1 MIVIKYGGN
10 ALPNANS
17 SDPVL
22 EAIAD
27 AFLDGEQIV
36 LVHGGG
42 PQIERALVEKGL
54 DLGKKK
60 VAGYRVTDEKV
71 FNVVQSVLSGEVLR
85 SIVNYLIGSEVNAVG
100 LSASDG
106 GLIRARKFMPIVDGK
121 SVDIGFVGEV
131 DEVNP
136 MILETLITEGFL
148 PVISPIAADSYGV
161 GFNINADLVAA
172 AIGGALR
179 ADSVIFLT
187 DVDGIYRAWPD
198 KASLISEIS
207 IDELRDIAPSFAD
220 GMIPKVKAAISA
232 IDSGAFSVRITN
244 GTDLASVLDALD
256 NQGGTLVSA

>member
-10 ALPNANS
+10 ALPEHNL

-42 PQIERALVEKGL
+42 PQIDAALEEKGL
-54 DLGKKK
+54 GKNK
-60 VAGYRVTDEKV
+60 VAGYRVTDEEV
-71 FNVVQSVLSGEVLR
+71 FDVVQSVLSGKILR

-106 GLIRARKFMPIVDGK
+106 GLIRARKFKPTVEGEL
-121 SVDIGFVGEV
+121 VDIGYVGEV
-131 DEVNP
+131 DEINP
-136 MILETLITEGFL
+136 MILETLMTEGFL
-148 PVISPIAADSYGV
+148 PVISPVATDNDGV

-172 AIGGALR
+172 AVGGALR

-207 IDELRDIAPSFAD
+207 IDELKQIAPSFAD
-220 GMIPKVKAAISA
+220 GMIPKVQAAISA
-232 IDSGAFSVRITN
+232 IDSGAFSVRIAN
-244 GTDLASVLDALD
+244 GTNLASVLDALD
-256 NQGGTLVSA
+256 NEGGTLVSA

>member
-10 ALPNANS
+10 ALPDNNS

-42 PQIERALVEKGL
+42 PQIDAALAEKGL
-54 DLGKKK
+54 GKSK
-60 VAGYRVTDEKV
+60 VAGYRITDAEV
-71 FNVVQSVLSGEVLR
+71 FEIVQSVLSGKVLR

-106 GLIRARKFMPIVDGK
+106 GLIRARKFKPIIDGK
-121 SVDIGFVGEV
+121 SVDIGYVGEV

-148 PVISPIAADSYGV
+148 PVISPVATDLDGI

-172 AIGGALR
+172 AVGGALR

-198 KASLISEIS
+198 KSSLIAEIS
-207 IDELRDIAPSFAD
+207 IDELKQIAPSFSD
-220 GMIPKVKAAISA
+220 GMIPKVRAAIAA
-232 IDSGAFSVRITN
+232 INSGAFSVRITN
-244 GTDLASVLDALD
+244 GTDLNSVFDAFD
-256 NQGGTLVSA
+256 NKGGTLVSA

>member
-10 ALPNANS
+10 ALPDHNT

-42 PQIERALVEKGL
+42 PQIDAALEEKGL
-54 DLGKKK
+54 GKNK
-60 VAGYRVTDEKV
+60 VAGYRVTDEEV
-71 FNVVQSVLSGEVLR
+71 FNVVQSVLSGQVLR

-106 GLIRARKFMPIVDGK
+106 GLIRARKFKPTVDGK
-121 SVDIGFVGEV
+121 SVDIGYVGEV
-131 DEVNP
+131 DEINP
-136 MILETLITEGFL
+136 MILETLMTEWFL
-148 PVISPIAADSYGV
+148 PVISPVATDNDGV

-172 AIGGALR
+172 AVGGALR

-198 KASLISEIS
+198 KSSISEIS
-207 IDELRDIAPSFAD
+207 IDELKQIAPSFAD

-232 IDSGAFSVRITN
+232 IDSGAFSVRIAN
-244 GTDLASVLDALD
+244 GTNLASVLDALD

>member
-10 ALPNANS
+10 ALPEHNS

-42 PQIERALVEKGL
+42 PQIDAALEEKGL
-54 DLGKKK
+54 GKNK
-60 VAGYRVTDEKV
+60 VAGYRVTDEEV
-71 FNVVQSVLSGEVLR
+71 FDVVQSVLSGKVLR

-106 GLIRARKFMPIVDGK
+106 GLIRARKFKPTVEGK
-121 SVDIGFVGEV
+121 LVDIGYVGEV
-131 DEVNP
+131 DEINP
-136 MILETLITEGFL
+136 MILETLMTEGFL
-148 PVISPIAADSYGV
+148 PVISPVATDNDGV

-172 AIGGALR
+172 AVGGALR

-187 DVDGIYRAWPD
+187 DVDGIYRSWPD

-207 IDELRDIAPSFAD
+207 IDELKQIAPSFAD
-220 GMIPKVKAAISA
+220 GMIPKVQAAISA
-232 IDSGAFSVRITN
+232 IDSGAFSVRIAN
-244 GTDLASVLDALD
+244 GTNLASVLDALD
-256 NQGGTLVSA
+256 NEGGTLVSA

>member
-10 ALPNANS
+10 ALPDQNS
-17 SDPVL
+17 SDPVM

-36 LVHGGG
+36 IVHGGG
-42 PQIERALVEKGL
+42 PQIDTALAEKGL
-54 DLGKKK
+54 GKNK
-60 VAGYRVTDEKV
+60 VAGYRVTDEAV
-71 FNVVQSVLSGEVLR
+71 FSVVQSVLSGQVLR

-106 GLIRARKFMPIVDGK
+106 GLIRARKFKPTVEGK

-148 PVISPIAADSYGV
+148 PVVSPVAADNDGV
-161 GFNINADLVAA
+161 GYNINADLVAA

-198 KASLISEIS
+198 KNSLIKEIT
-207 IDELRDIAPSFAD
+207 IDELKQIAPSFSD

-232 IDSGAFSVRITN
+232 IDSGAFSVRIVN
-244 GTDLASVLDALD
+244 GTDLRSVLDALD
-256 NQGGTLVSA
+256 NHGGTLVSA

>member
-10 ALPNANS
+10 ALPDNNS

-42 PQIERALVEKGL
+42 PQIDAALAERG
-54 DLGKKK
+54 LGKSK
-60 VAGYRVTDEKV
+60 VAGYRITDAEV
-71 FNVVQSVLSGEVLR
+71 FEIVQSVLSGKVLR

-106 GLIRARKFMPIVDGK
+106 GLIRARKFKPIIDGK
-121 SVDIGFVGEV
+121 SVDIGYVGEV

-148 PVISPIAADSYGV
+148 PVISPVATDLDGI

-172 AIGGALR
+172 AVGGALR

-198 KASLISEIS
+198 KSSLISEIS
-207 IDELRDIAPSFAD
+207 IDELKQIAPSFSD
-220 GMIPKVKAAISA
+220 GMIPKVRAAIAA
-232 IDSGAFSVRITN
+232 INSGAFSVRITN
-244 GTDLASVLDALD
+244 GTDLNSVFDAFD
-256 NQGGTLVSA
+256 NKGGTLVSA

>member
-10 ALPNANS
+10 ALPAAGD

-27 AFLDGEQIV
+27 AFLDGEQLV

-42 PQIERALVEKGL
+42 PQIDEALAEKGI
-54 DLGKKK
+54 GKNR
-60 VAGYRVTDEKV
+60 VAGYRVTDEAV
-71 FNVVQSVLSGEVLR
+71 FATVQSVLSGTVLR
-85 SIVNYLIGSEVNAVG
+85 TIVNYLIGSDVNAVG

-106 GLIRARKFMPIVDGK
+106 GLVRARKFQPVVDGK
-121 SVDIGFVGEV
+121 KVDIGLVGEV

-136 MILETLITEGFL
+136 MILESLITEGYL
-148 PVISPIAADSYGV
+148 PVISPVAADNDGV

-179 ADSVIFLT
+179 ADTVIFLT
-187 DVDGIYRAWPD
+187 DVEGIYRSWPD
-198 KASLISEIS
+198 KSSMIDEIS
-207 IDELRDIAPSFAD
+207 IDELKQIAPSFTD
-220 GMIPKVKAAISA
+220 GMIPKVAAAIKA

-244 GTDLASVLDALD
+244 GTDLACVLDALD
-256 NQGGTLVSA
+256 NQGGTLVTA

>member
-10 ALPNANS
+10 ALPEHNS

-42 PQIERALVEKGL
+42 PQIDAALEEKGL
-54 DLGKKK
+54 GKNK
-60 VAGYRVTDEKV
+60 VAGYRVTDEEV
-71 FNVVQSVLSGEVLR
+71 FDVVQSVLSGKVLR

-106 GLIRARKFMPIVDGK
+106 GLIRARKFKPTVEGK
-121 SVDIGFVGEV
+121 LVDIGYVGEV
-131 DEVNP
+131 DEINP
-136 MILETLITEGFL
+136 MILETLMTEGFL
-148 PVISPIAADSYGV
+148 PVISPVATDNDGV

-172 AIGGALR
+172 AVGGALR

-207 IDELRDIAPSFAD
+207 IDELKQIAPSFAD
-220 GMIPKVKAAISA
+220 GMTPKVQAAISA
-232 IDSGAFSVRITN
+232 IDSGAFSVRIAN
-244 GTDLASVLDALD
+244 GTNLASVLDALD
-256 NQGGTLVSA
+256 NEGGTLVSA

>member
-10 ALPNANS
+10 ALPDQNT

-42 PQIERALVEKGL
+42 PQIDAALAEKGI
-54 DLGKKK
+54 GKNK
-60 VAGYRVTDEKV
+60 VAGYRVTDEEV
-71 FNVVQSVLSGEVLR
+71 FNVVQSVLSGQVLR

-106 GLIRARKFMPIVDGK
+106 GLIRARKFKPIVDGK
-121 SVDIGFVGEV
+121 SVDIGYVGEV
-131 DEVNP
+131 DEINP
-136 MILETLITEGFL
+136 MILETLMTEGFL
-148 PVISPIAADSYGV
+148 PVISPVATDNDGV

-172 AIGGALR
+172 AVGGALR
-179 ADSVIFLT
+179 ADSVLFLT

-198 KASLISEIS
+198 KSSLISEIS
-207 IDELRDIAPSFAD
+207 IDELKLIAPSFAD
-220 GMIPKVKAAISA
+220 GMIPKVRAAISA
-232 IDSGAFSVRITN
+232 IDSGAFSVRIAN